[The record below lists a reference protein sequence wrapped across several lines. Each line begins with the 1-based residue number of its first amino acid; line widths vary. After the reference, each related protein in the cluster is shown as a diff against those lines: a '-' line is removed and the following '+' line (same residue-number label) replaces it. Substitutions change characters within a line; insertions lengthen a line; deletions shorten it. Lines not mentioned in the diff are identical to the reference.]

1 MNKQVAKRVID
12 DIHKVPIFER
22 HILKGGGYIG
32 DAHIFSI
39 MTFSDSIEVLVD
51 IRRNVFNKALD
62 EFVKEHEDVLR
73 FAYFV
78 SGEGFIPYLRFSVKK
93 EYQ

>member
-12 DIHKVPIFER
+12 DIHKVSIFER

-39 MTFSDSIEVLVD
+39 MTFNDSIDVREKKKK
-51 IRRNVFNKALD
+51 NVFEKALD
-62 EFVKEHEDVLR
+62 KFVKEHEDVLR

-78 SGEGFIPYLRFSVKK
+78 SGEGFIPYLRFAVKK